1 MTILVTG
8 GTGTLGQLV
17 VVELARRDVAVRSF
31 SRGLRG
37 NNRFGVT
44 VVGDLVSGEGL
55 AEALEGVTTV
65 VHCAHDSS
73 APDNSIA
80 GAGNLLK
87 ASKAAAV
94 AHFVY
99 ISIAGIEPA
108 SDFPYYAVKLEEERM
123 VMDSGLGQDGLGWSI
138 LRSAQFCTLVH
149 AVLTRL
155 NKANFVM
162 SVPRDITF
170 RPIAVETVAHRLADI
185 AMGPPQQR
193 CRDLVGPQTRSLED
207 LAREW
212 LHFRGR
218 KKIVLPFPSST
229 PGFKAF
235 RKLAHGDADEAGP
248 DWTQWLLESMP
259 RT

>member
-17 VVELARRDVAVRSF
+17 VVELARRGVAVRSF

-37 NNRFGVT
+37 TNRFGVNVT
-44 VVGDLVSGEGL
+44 GDLVAGEGL

-65 VHCAHDSS
+65 IHCAHDSS
-73 APDNSIA
+73 APDNAIK
-80 GAGNLLK
+80 GLGNLLE
-87 ASKAAAV
+87 ASKTAGV

-99 ISIAGIEPA
+99 IGIAGIEPA
-108 SDFPYYAVKLEEERM
+108 ADFPYYAVKLEEERM
-123 VMDSGLGQDGLGWSI
+123 VMDSGLGWSI

-149 AVLTRL
+149 AILTRL
-155 NKANFVM
+155 NKGNFIM

-170 RPIAVETVAHRLADI
+170 RPIAVETVAHRLVDI

-193 CRDLVGPQTRSLED
+193 CRDIAGPETRKLED
-207 LAREW
+207 MAREW
-212 LHFRGR
+212 LFFRGR
-218 KKIVLPFPSST
+218 KKMVLLFPSSS

-235 RKLAHGDADEAGP
+235 RKLDHGDADQAGP